1 MKKNLSLLL
10 ALGCLMILSAGCHS
24 TLEGRLEPG
33 MPFGKDTIVSR
44 YERPYQQVY
53 TAAKEVLKRMGSLTN
68 DDVVTK
74 TLRGAI
80 DAQPVWIQLDDSE
93 PRITKVSVQARTRG
107 GAPNVDLA
115 SEVDKQIYGYLI
127 TH

>member
-1 MKKNLSLLL
+1 
-10 ALGCLMILSAGCHS
+10 
-24 TLEGRLEPG
+24 

-44 YERPYQQVY
+44 YERSYQQVN

-68 DDVVTK
+68 DDVITK
-74 TLRGAI
+74 TLRGAV

-93 PRITKVSVQARTRG
+93 PRLTKVTIQARTRG

>member
-1 MKKNLSLLL
+1 MGPVD
-10 ALGCLMILSAGCHS
+10 ATILRARGVRCPVGPAWSRG
-24 TLEGRLEPG
+24 
-33 MPFGKDTIVSR
+33 IVA
-44 YERPYQQVY
+44 Q
-53 TAAKEVLKRMGSLTN
+53 VLKRMGSLTN

>member
-1 MKKNLSLLL
+1 
-10 ALGCLMILSAGCHS
+10 
-24 TLEGRLEPG
+24 

-44 YERPYQQVY
+44 YERSYQQVN

-68 DDVVTK
+68 DDVITK
-74 TLRGAI
+74 TLRGAV

-93 PRITKVSVQARTRG
+93 PRLTKVTVQARTRG

>member
-1 MKKNLSLLL
+1 
-10 ALGCLMILSAGCHS
+10 
-24 TLEGRLEPG
+24 

-44 YERPYQQVY
+44 YERSYQQVN

-68 DDVVTK
+68 DDVITK
-74 TLRGAI
+74 TLRGAV

-93 PRITKVSVQARTRG
+93 PRLTKVPIQARTRG

>member
-1 MKKNLSLLL
+1 
-10 ALGCLMILSAGCHS
+10 
-24 TLEGRLEPG
+24 

-44 YERPYQQVY
+44 YERSYQQVY

-74 TLRGAI
+74 TLRGAV

-107 GAPNVDLA
+107 GAANVDLA